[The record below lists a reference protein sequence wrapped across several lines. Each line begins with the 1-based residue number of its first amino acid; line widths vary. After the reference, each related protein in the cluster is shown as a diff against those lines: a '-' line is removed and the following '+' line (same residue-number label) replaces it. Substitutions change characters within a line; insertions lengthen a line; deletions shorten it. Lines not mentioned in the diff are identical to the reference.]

1 MAATKTQTFFKTRND
16 MPTETRGEM
25 ISLLNQHLADLTD
38 LYSQTKQ
45 AHWNVRGMEF
55 MQLHKL
61 FDKLAEAQLEFIDAV
76 AERATSLG
84 GLATGTVRM
93 AAKNSRLSE
102 LPAEL
107 SEGAAMLKALADRY
121 ADYAKSSREAIETS
135 EKADDMVTSDLFIEI
150 TRLIDQQLWFIEGH
164 IQ

>member
-1 MAATKTQTFFKTRND
+1 MAATKTRTFFKTRND
-16 MPTETRGEM
+16 MPEETRGEM
-25 ISLLNQHLADLTD
+25 IALLNQHLADLTD

-55 MQLHKL
+55 MQLHKM
-61 FDKLAEAQLEFIDAV
+61 FDKLAEAHLEFIDAI

-84 GLATGTVRM
+84 GLATGTARM
-93 AAKNSRLSE
+93 AAKNSRISE

-107 SEGAAMLKALADRY
+107 SEGAAMLKALAERY

-135 EKADDMVTSDLFIEI
+135 EKAEDMVTSDLFIEI
-150 TRLIDQQLWFIEGH
+150 TRLIDQQLWFIEAH
-164 IQ
+164 LQ

>member
-1 MAATKTQTFFKTRND
+1 MAATKNQTFFKTRND
-16 MPTETRGEM
+16 MPADTRGEM
-25 ISLLNQHLADLTD
+25 IALLNQHLADLTD

-61 FDKLAEAQLEFIDAV
+61 FDKLAEEQLEFIDAI

-107 SEGAAMLKALADRY
+107 SEGAAILKALADRY
-121 ADYAKSSREAIETS
+121 ADYAKTSREAIETS

-150 TRLIDQQLWFIEGH
+150 TGLIDQQLWFIEAH
-164 IQ
+164 LQ